1 MRTLSKDMKRVYLD
15 HIAATPLHPEARE
28 AMRPFL
34 EDRFGNPQSLHALGR
49 EARAAVDEAR
59 GKTAALIGAG
69 SDRIVFTASGSEA
82 NVLAVKGLSLAG
94 GAKKKRIVV
103 SAVEH
108 VSVLRAAA
116 HLSRYGYSIAHVP
129 VDRQARVDPAAV
141 AEALTDDT
149 VLVSVQTASSEVGT
163 IQPVGDIAAL
173 CRDRGI
179 LFHTDAVA
187 AAGNIPLDVRKI
199 GADAL
204 SLAADQFYGP
214 KGAAALYLAEGVRL
228 VPLIEGGIQENGRRS
243 GTENV
248 AALAGLGRAADI
260 AAAEMERRTAAMVK
274 LRNRMLAE
282 IPERIPR
289 TIVTGHP
296 EHRLPHHASF
306 CVEFVEGE
314 AMLLSLDFAGV
325 AASSGSACASK
336 SLKVSQ
342 VLMAMGLDHALAQGS
357 LIFSLID
364 GADDGD
370 IDHLMKVFP
379 PIVEKLRAMS
389 PLYARYIEERRS

>member
-1 MRTLSKDMKRVYLD
+1 MKRVYLD

-34 EDRFGNPQSLHALGR
+34 ENNFGNPQSLHAFGR
-49 EARAAVDEAR
+49 EARSAVDGAR
-59 GKTAALIGAG
+59 EKTAALIGASPG
-69 SDRIVFTASGSEA
+69 RIVFTSSGSEA
-82 NVLAVKGLSLAG
+82 NALAVKGLSLSRS
-94 GAKKKRIVV
+94 AKGKRIVV

-108 VSVLRAAA
+108 VSVLKAAA
-116 HLSRYGYSIAHVP
+116 HLARFGYSVAHIP
-129 VDRQARVDPAAV
+129 VDRHARVDPAAV
-141 AEALTDDT
+141 AGALTDDT
-149 VLVSVQTASSEVGT
+149 VLVSVQTANSEVGT
-163 IQPVGDIAAL
+163 IQPVEEIAAL
-173 CRDRGI
+173 CRARGI

-187 AAGNIPLDVRKI
+187 AAGNIPLDVQKL
-199 GADAL
+199 GVDAL
-204 SLAADQFYGP
+204 SLAGDQFYGP
-214 KGAAALYLAEGVRL
+214 KGAAALFLAEGVRI
-228 VPLIEGGIQENGRRS
+228 VPLIEGGVQENGRRS

-248 AALAGLGRAADI
+248 PALVGMGRAAEI
-260 AAAEMERRTAAMVK
+260 AVAEMGRRTGTLQR

-282 IPERIPR
+282 IPERISR
-289 TIVTGHP
+289 AIVTGHP

-314 AMLLSLDFAGV
+314 AMLLSLDLAGV

-357 LIFSLID
+357 LIFSLIE

-370 IDHLMKVFP
+370 IDHLLKVFP
-379 PIVEKLRAMS
+379 PIVDKLRAMS
-389 PLYARYIEERRS
+389 PLYARYLEERRS

>member
-1 MRTLSKDMKRVYLD
+1 MKRVYLD

-34 EDRFGNPQSLHALGR
+34 EDRFGNPQSLHTLGR
-49 EARAAVDEAR
+49 EARASVDEAR
-59 GKTAALIGAG
+59 EKTAAMIGAG
-69 SDRIVFTASGSEA
+69 ADRIVFTASGSEA

-129 VDRQARVDPAAV
+129 VDRQARIDPAAV

-149 VLVSVQTASSEVGT
+149 VLVSVQTANSEVGT
-163 IQPVGDIAAL
+163 IQPVEEIAAL
-173 CRDRGI
+173 CRARGI

-248 AALAGLGRAADI
+248 AALAGMGRAAEI
-260 AAAEMERRTAAMVK
+260 AAAEMERRTAAMLK

-296 EHRLPHHASF
+296 EQRLPHHASF

-364 GADDGD
+364 SADDGD

-379 PIVEKLRAMS
+379 PIVEKLRAIS

>member
-1 MRTLSKDMKRVYLD
+1 MKRVYLD

-28 AMRPFL
+28 AMRPYL
-34 EDRFGNPQSLHALGR
+34 ENRFGNPQSLHTLGR
-49 EARAAVDEAR
+49 EARASVDEAR
-59 GKTAALIGAG
+59 EKTAAMIGAG
-69 SDRIVFTASGSEA
+69 ADRIVFTASGSEA

-129 VDRQARVDPAAV
+129 VDRQARIDPAAV

-149 VLVSVQTASSEVGT
+149 VLVSVQTANSEVGT
-163 IQPVGDIAAL
+163 IQPVEEIAAL
-173 CRDRGI
+173 CRARGI

-248 AALAGLGRAADI
+248 AALAGMGRAAEI
-260 AAAEMERRTAAMVK
+260 VVAEMERRTAAMLK

-296 EHRLPHHASF
+296 EQRLPHHASF

-364 GADDGD
+364 GADDGE

>member
-1 MRTLSKDMKRVYLD
+1 MTRVYLD

-34 EDRFGNPQSLHALGR
+34 ENSFGNPQSLHALGR
-49 EARAAVDEAR
+49 EARVAVDEAR
-59 GKTAALIGAG
+59 EKTAALIGAPPG
-69 SDRIVFTASGSEA
+69 RIIFTASGSEA
-82 NVLAVKGLSLAG
+82 NALAVKGLSLAL
-94 GAKKKRIVV
+94 GAKGKRIVV

-108 VSVLRAAA
+108 VSVLKAAA
-116 HLSRYGYSIAHVP
+116 YLVRHGYSIVHVP
-129 VDRQARVDPAAV
+129 VDRHARVDPAAV

-149 VLVSVQTASSEVGT
+149 ILVSVQTANSEVGSV
-163 IQPVGDIAAL
+163 QPVGEIAAL
-173 CRDRGI
+173 CRSRGI

-187 AAGNIPLDVRKI
+187 AAGNIPLDVRKL

-214 KGAAALYLAEGVRL
+214 KGAAALYLAEGVRI
-228 VPLIEGGIQENGRRS
+228 VPLIEGGVQENGRRS

-248 AALAGLGRAADI
+248 AALAGMGRAAEI
-260 AAAEMERRTAAMVK
+260 AAAEMERRTSTLLK

-282 IPERIPR
+282 IPDRIPR
-289 TIVTGHP
+289 TVVTGHP
-296 EHRLPHHASF
+296 EHRLPHHASI

-314 AMLLSLDFAGV
+314 AMLLSLDFEGV

-370 IDHLMKVFP
+370 VDHLLKVFP
-379 PIVEKLRAMS
+379 PIVDKLRAMS
-389 PLYARYIEERRS
+389 PLYTRYLEERRS